1 MRPCPSAKGEA
12 MSQEVLKKVVALK
25 ASPAATIGI
34 QVAKELQPQALRRR
48 MLLAS
53 FLICVMAPALLG
65 ALYFLFIASDRYVSG
80 AGFAVRSMD
89 AGAGTDLFGTFT
101 GLANAGST
109 SSDSYILLKYLK
121 SRDILEKLERDFP
134 LRQAFSSEG
143 VDFISRMNPDDDIEH
158 VVRYWKGMI
167 STTYDNISGIV
178 TFNIEAFSPDD
189 AKRIADLI
197 LGYGRE
203 LVNDLSERA
212 RVDAVSFAEGEVRLA
227 EERLRTALENLRI
240 FRESEQSI
248 DPARSAQMQIEI
260 VGSLEKQLL
269 DIRARISALKGSVNQ
284 DSPALRTLR
293 RQAEALE
300 SQIAAKQSEISTRD
314 GVSGTESTALSGL
327 LATYEALE
335 VERNFAQQ
343 AYASA
348 LSSLEKARVEAGRQ
362 QRYLAVYETP
372 SVPEYPLYPR
382 RLLSILIL
390 VVIFSAVWG
399 VGTLIVYSVRDHL
412 S

>member
-1 MRPCPSAKGEA
+1 
-12 MSQEVLKKVVALK
+12 MSQEALKKVVALK
-25 ASPAATIGI
+25 ASPAASLGI
-34 QVAKELQPQALRRR
+34 QVAKGLRPQAIRRR

-53 FLICVMAPALLG
+53 FLICVVVPALLG
-65 ALYFLFIASDRYVSG
+65 SLYFLFVASDRYVSG

-89 AGAGTDLFGTFT
+89 AGGGTDLFGTFT

-121 SRDILEKLERDFP
+121 SRSMLEQLERDFP
-134 LRQAFSSEG
+134 LRQAFSADG
-143 VDFISRMNPDDDIEH
+143 VDFISKLDPDSDIEH
-158 VVRYWKGMI
+158 VVEYWEGMLG
-167 STTYDNISGIV
+167 TTYDNISGIV
-178 TFNIEAFSPDD
+178 TFNVQAFSPED
-189 AKRIADLI
+189 AKRIADLV
-197 LGYGRE
+197 LGYCQE

-212 RVDAVSFAEGEVRLA
+212 RVDAVAFAEGEVRLA
-227 EERLRTALENLRI
+227 EERLRTALENLRS
-240 FRESEQSI
+240 FRENEQSI

-269 DIRARISALKGSVNQ
+269 DIRARISALEGSVDQ

-300 SQIAAKQSEISTRD
+300 SQIAAKQSEISTGD
-314 GVSGTESTALSGL
+314 GSSGTESTALSGL

-372 SVPEYPLYPR
+372 AVPEYPLYPQR
-382 RLLSILIL
+382 FLSILIL
-390 VVIFSAVWG
+390 VAVLSAVWG